1 MHNIS
6 SKHKTTIIT
15 PESRS
20 FLNFKEILEYKDLLY
35 FLILKD
41 IKARYAQSVIGIG
54 WAIIQP
60 LFFMLVFTVIF
71 GKLAKIESEGL
82 PYQVFSFTALVPWTF
97 FSNAMADSA
106 NSLSSNLSLI
116 TNIYIPR
123 IMIPLSTIVGK
134 FIDFIISFIILLI
147 LLVAYGFYP
156 DEKII
161 TIFIYL
167 LLMFISSFGFGL
179 ILGTMA
185 IQYRDIKYA
194 LPFGIQLFMYASP
207 VAYSVNMIPDKYQ
220 FLYALNPMVTV
231 IEGFREV
238 FLDTGNIN
246 LEMIAI
252 SFITSLMLL
261 IIGIVYFSKTE
272 RIFAD
277 VV

>member
-1 MHNIS
+1 MNNIS
-6 SKHKTTIIT
+6 SKDNITIIT
-15 PESRS
+15 PHSKK

-41 IKARYAQSVIGIG
+41 IKARYAQSIIGVG

-71 GKLAKIESEGL
+71 GKLAKIDSEGI
-82 PYQVFSFTALVPWTF
+82 PYQIFSFTALVPWTF
-97 FSNAMADSA
+97 FSNSMADSA
-106 NSLSSNLSLI
+106 NSLSGNLSLI

-123 IMIPLSTIVGK
+123 IMIPLSAIIGK
-134 FIDFIISFIILLI
+134 FIDFIISFMILIILLI
-147 LLVAYGFYP
+147 SYSYYP
-156 DEKII
+156 DQKIV
-161 TIFIYL
+161 TIFFYI
-167 LLMFISSFGFGL
+167 LLMFIASLGFGL

-194 LPFGIQLFMYASP
+194 LPFGVQLFMYATP
-207 VAYSVNMIPDKYQ
+207 VAYSINMIPEKYQ
-220 FLYALNPMVTV
+220 LIYALNPMVTV
-231 IEGFREV
+231 IEGFRNI

-246 LEMIAI
+246 IEMASV
-252 SFITSLMLL
+252 SFITSFICL
-261 IIGIVYFSKTE
+261 IIAIIYFSKTE

>member
-1 MHNIS
+1 MNNNKNSI
-6 SKHKTTIIT
+6 KIIN
-15 PESRS
+15 PKSRY
-20 FLNFKEILEYKDLLY
+20 FPNFKEILEYKDLLY

-71 GKLAKIESEGL
+71 GKLAKIDSEGV
-82 PYQVFSFTALVPWTF
+82 PYQIFSFTALVPWTF
-97 FSNAMADSA
+97 FSNAMADSS
-106 NSLSSNLSLI
+106 NSLSANLSLI

-123 IMIPLSTIVGK
+123 ILIPLSVTIGK
-134 FIDFIISFIILLI
+134 FIDFIISFFILIILLI
-147 LLVAYGFYP
+147 FYAYLP
-156 DEKII
+156 DEKILL
-161 TIFIYL
+161 IFMYVF
-167 LLMFISSFGFGL
+167 LMFISAFAFGL
-179 ILGTMA
+179 LLGTMA

-207 VAYSVNMIPDKYQ
+207 VAYSTNMLPQKYHVI
-220 FLYALNPMVTV
+220 YSLNPMVTV
-231 IEGFREV
+231 IEGFRNI
-238 FLDTGNIN
+238 FLNTGNIN
-246 LEMIAI
+246 LEMIVV
-252 SFITSLMLL
+252 SFLTSFLLL

>member
-1 MHNIS
+1 MNNNKNSI
-6 SKHKTTIIT
+6 KIIN
-15 PESRS
+15 PKSRY
-20 FLNFKEILEYKDLLY
+20 FPNFKEILEYKDLLY

-71 GKLAKIESEGL
+71 GKLAKIDSEGV
-82 PYQVFSFTALVPWTF
+82 PYQIFSFTALVPWTF
-97 FSNAMADSA
+97 FSNAMADSS
-106 NSLSSNLSLI
+106 NSLSANLSLI

-123 IMIPLSTIVGK
+123 IFIPLSVTIGK
-134 FIDFIISFIILLI
+134 FIDFFISFFILIIFLI
-147 LLVAYGFYP
+147 FYDYLP
-156 DEKII
+156 DEKILL
-161 TIFIYL
+161 IFMYVF
-167 LLMFISSFGFGL
+167 LMFISAFAFGL
-179 ILGTMA
+179 LLGTMS

-207 VAYSVNMIPDKYQ
+207 VAYSTNMLPQKYHII
-220 FLYALNPMVTV
+220 YSLNPMVTV
-231 IEGFREV
+231 IEGFRNI
-238 FLDTGNIN
+238 FLNTGNIN
-246 LEMIAI
+246 LEMIVV
-252 SFITSLMLL
+252 SFLTSFLLL

>member
-1 MHNIS
+1 MNNNKQSI
-6 SKHKTTIIT
+6 KIIN
-15 PESRS
+15 PKSEY
-20 FLNFKEILEYKDLLY
+20 FPNFKEIFEYKDLLY

-71 GKLAKIESEGL
+71 GKLAKIDSEGV
-82 PYQVFSFTALVPWTF
+82 PYQIFSFTALVPWTF
-97 FSNAMADSA
+97 FSNAMTDSA
-106 NSLSSNLSLI
+106 NSLSGNLSLI

-123 IMIPLSTIVGK
+123 ILIPFSATIGK
-134 FIDFIISFIILLI
+134 FIDFIISFLI
-147 LLVAYGFYP
+147 LIVLLLFYSYFP
-156 DEKII
+156 DQKIVL
-161 TIFIYL
+161 IFMYIF
-167 LLMFISSFGFGL
+167 LMFISAFSFGL

-207 VAYSVNMIPDKYQ
+207 VAYSTNMIPQKYHVI
-220 FLYALNPMVTV
+220 YALNPMVTV
-231 IEGFREV
+231 IEGFRNI
-238 FLDTGNIN
+238 FLNTGNIN
-246 LEMIAI
+246 LEMIVV
-252 SFITSLMLL
+252 SFLTSFLL
-261 IIGIVYFSKTE
+261 LLIGIVYFSRTE

>member
-1 MHNIS
+1 MNTNKYNI
-6 SKHKTTIIT
+6 KIIN
-15 PESRS
+15 PKSRY
-20 FLNFKEILEYKDLLY
+20 FPNFKEILEYKDLLY

-71 GKLAKIESEGL
+71 GKLAKIDSEGV
-82 PYQVFSFTALVPWTF
+82 PYQIFSFTALVPWTF
-97 FSNAMADSA
+97 FSNAMSDSS
-106 NSLSSNLSLI
+106 NSLSANLALI

-123 IMIPLSTIVGK
+123 IMIPLSATIGK
-134 FIDFIISFIILLI
+134 FIDFFISFLILIGLLVFYQYLPDQKILLI
-147 LLVAYGFYP
+147 FMY
-156 DEKII
+156 
-161 TIFIYL
+161 IF
-167 LLMFISSFGFGL
+167 LMFMSAFAFGL

-207 VAYSVNMIPDKYQ
+207 VAYSTNMLPEKYHVI
-220 FLYALNPMVTV
+220 YALNPMVTV
-231 IEGFREV
+231 IEGFRNI
-238 FLDTGNIN
+238 FLNTGNISF
-246 LEMIAI
+246 EMIVV
-252 SFITSLMLL
+252 SFLTSFLLML
-261 IIGIVYFSKTE
+261 IGVVYFSKTE

>member
-1 MHNIS
+1 MNNIS
-6 SKHKTTIIT
+6 SKDNITIIT
-15 PESRS
+15 PHSKK

-41 IKARYAQSVIGIG
+41 IKARYAQSIIGVG

-71 GKLAKIESEGL
+71 GKLAKIDSEGI
-82 PYQVFSFTALVPWTF
+82 PYQIFSFTALVPWTF
-97 FSNAMADSA
+97 FSNSMADSA
-106 NSLSSNLSLI
+106 NSLSGNLSLI

-123 IMIPLSTIVGK
+123 IMIPLSAIIGK
-134 FIDFIISFIILLI
+134 FIDFIISFMILIILLI
-147 LLVAYGFYP
+147 SYSYYP
-156 DEKII
+156 DQKIV
-161 TIFIYL
+161 TIFFYI
-167 LLMFISSFGFGL
+167 LLMFIASLGFGL

-194 LPFGIQLFMYASP
+194 LPFGVQLFMYATP
-207 VAYSVNMIPDKYQ
+207 VAYSVNMIPEKYQ
-220 FLYALNPMVTV
+220 LIYALNPMVTV
-231 IEGFREV
+231 IEGFRNI

-246 LEMIAI
+246 IEMTSV
-252 SFITSLMLL
+252 SFITSSICL
-261 IIGIVYFSKTE
+261 IIAIIYFSKTE

>member
-1 MHNIS
+1 MSNIS
-6 SKHKTTIIT
+6 SKDNITIIT
-15 PESRS
+15 PHSKN

-41 IKARYAQSVIGIG
+41 IKARYAQSIIGVG

-71 GKLAKIESEGL
+71 GKLAKIDSEGI
-82 PYQVFSFTALVPWTF
+82 PYQIFSFTALVPWTF
-97 FSNAMADSA
+97 FSNSMADSA
-106 NSLSSNLSLI
+106 NSLSGNLSLI

-123 IMIPLSTIVGK
+123 IMIPLSAIIGK
-134 FIDFIISFIILLI
+134 FIDFIISFMILIILLI
-147 LLVAYGFYP
+147 SYSYYP
-156 DEKII
+156 DQKIV
-161 TIFIYL
+161 TIFFYI
-167 LLMFISSFGFGL
+167 LLMFIASLGFGL

-194 LPFGIQLFMYASP
+194 LPFGVQLFMYATP
-207 VAYSVNMIPDKYQ
+207 VAYSVNMIPEKYQ
-220 FLYALNPMVTV
+220 LIYALNPMVTV
-231 IEGFREV
+231 IEGFRNI

-246 LEMIAI
+246 IEMTSVSFIASSICLIIAI
-252 SFITSLMLL
+252 I
-261 IIGIVYFSKTE
+261 YFSKTE

>member
-1 MHNIS
+1 LNNNKNSI
-6 SKHKTTIIT
+6 KIIN
-15 PESRS
+15 PKSRY
-20 FLNFKEILEYKDLLY
+20 FPNFKEILEYKDLLY

-71 GKLAKIESEGL
+71 GKLAKIDSEGV
-82 PYQVFSFTALVPWTF
+82 PYQIFSFTALVPWTF
-97 FSNAMADSA
+97 FSNAMADSS
-106 NSLSSNLSLI
+106 NSLSANLSLI

-123 IMIPLSTIVGK
+123 ILIPLSVTVGK
-134 FIDFIISFIILLI
+134 FIDFFISFFILIILLI
-147 LLVAYGFYP
+147 FYDYLP
-156 DEKII
+156 DEKILL
-161 TIFIYL
+161 IFMYVF
-167 LLMFISSFGFGL
+167 LMFISAFAFGL
-179 ILGTMA
+179 LLGTMA

-207 VAYSVNMIPDKYQ
+207 VAYSTNMLPQKYHII
-220 FLYALNPMVTV
+220 YSLNPMVTV
-231 IEGFREV
+231 IEGFRNI
-238 FLDTGNIN
+238 FLNTGNIN
-246 LEMIAI
+246 LEMIVV
-252 SFITSLMLL
+252 SFLTSFLLL

>member
-1 MHNIS
+1 MNTNKYNI
-6 SKHKTTIIT
+6 KIIN
-15 PESRS
+15 PKSRY
-20 FLNFKEILEYKDLLY
+20 FPNFKEILEYKDLLY

-71 GKLAKIESEGL
+71 GKLAKIDSEGV
-82 PYQVFSFTALVPWTF
+82 PYQIFSFTALVPWTF
-97 FSNAMADSA
+97 FSNAMSDSSTSLSA
-106 NSLSSNLSLI
+106 NLALI

-123 IMIPLSTIVGK
+123 ILIPLSVTIGK
-134 FIDFIISFIILLI
+134 FIDFFISFLILIGLLVFYQYLPDQKILLI
-147 LLVAYGFYP
+147 FMY
-156 DEKII
+156 
-161 TIFIYL
+161 IF
-167 LLMFISSFGFGL
+167 LMFMSAFAFGL

-207 VAYSVNMIPDKYQ
+207 VAYSTNMLPEKYHVI
-220 FLYALNPMVTV
+220 YALNPMVTV
-231 IEGFREV
+231 IEGFRNI
-238 FLDTGNIN
+238 FLNTGNISF
-246 LEMIAI
+246 EMIVV
-252 SFITSLMLL
+252 SFSTSFLLML
-261 IIGIVYFSKTE
+261 IGVVYFSKTE

>member
-1 MHNIS
+1 MNNNKNSIKIIN
-6 SKHKTTIIT
+6 SKSEYF
-15 PESRS
+15 P
-20 FLNFKEILEYKDLLY
+20 NFKEIFEYKDLLY

-71 GKLAKIESEGL
+71 GKLAKIDSEGV
-82 PYQVFSFTALVPWTF
+82 PYQIFSFTALVPWTF
-97 FSNAMADSA
+97 FSNAMADSS
-106 NSLSSNLSLI
+106 NSLSANLSLI

-123 IMIPLSTIVGK
+123 ILIPLSVTIGK
-134 FIDFIISFIILLI
+134 FIDFIISFFILIILLI
-147 LLVAYGFYP
+147 FYDYLP
-156 DEKII
+156 DEKVLL
-161 TIFIYL
+161 IFMYVF
-167 LLMFISSFGFGL
+167 LMFISAFAFGL
-179 ILGTMA
+179 LLGTMA

-207 VAYSVNMIPDKYQ
+207 VAYSTNMLPQKYHII
-220 FLYALNPMVTV
+220 YSLNPMVTV
-231 IEGFREV
+231 IEGFRNI
-238 FLDTGNIN
+238 FLNTGNIN
-246 LEMIAI
+246 LEMIVV
-252 SFITSLMLL
+252 SFLTSFLLL

>member
-1 MHNIS
+1 MNNNKNSI
-6 SKHKTTIIT
+6 KIIN
-15 PESRS
+15 PKSRY
-20 FLNFKEILEYKDLLY
+20 FPNFKEILEYKDLLY

-71 GKLAKIESEGL
+71 GKLAKIDSEGV
-82 PYQVFSFTALVPWTF
+82 PYQIFSFTALVPWTF
-97 FSNAMADSA
+97 FSNAMADSSY
-106 NSLSSNLSLI
+106 SLSANLSLI

-123 IMIPLSTIVGK
+123 ILIPLSVTVGK
-134 FIDFIISFIILLI
+134 FIDFFISFFILIILLI
-147 LLVAYGFYP
+147 FYDYLP
-156 DEKII
+156 DEKILL
-161 TIFIYL
+161 IFMYVF
-167 LLMFISSFGFGL
+167 LMFISAFAFGL
-179 ILGTMA
+179 LLGTMA

-207 VAYSVNMIPDKYQ
+207 VAYSTNMLPQKYHII
-220 FLYALNPMVTV
+220 YSLNPMVTV
-231 IEGFREV
+231 IEGFRNI
-238 FLDTGNIN
+238 FLNTGNIN
-246 LEMIAI
+246 LEMII
-252 SFITSLMLL
+252 VSFLTSFLLL

>member
-1 MHNIS
+1 MNNNKQSI
-6 SKHKTTIIT
+6 KIIN
-15 PESRS
+15 PKSEY
-20 FLNFKEILEYKDLLY
+20 FPNFKEIFEYKDLLY

-71 GKLAKIESEGL
+71 GKLAKIDSEGV
-82 PYQVFSFTALVPWTF
+82 PYQIFSFAALVPWTF

-106 NSLSSNLSLI
+106 NSLSANLNLI

-123 IMIPLSTIVGK
+123 ILIPLSATIGK
-134 FIDFIISFIILLI
+134 FIDFIISFLILIVLLLFYSYFPDQKIIL
-147 LLVAYGFYP
+147 
-156 DEKII
+156 
-161 TIFIYL
+161 IFMYIF
-167 LLMFISSFGFGL
+167 LMFISAFGFGL

-194 LPFGIQLFMYASP
+194 LPFGIQLFMYATP
-207 VAYSVNMIPDKYQ
+207 VAYSTNMIPEKYHVI
-220 FLYALNPMVTV
+220 YALNPMVTV
-231 IEGFREV
+231 VEGFRNI
-238 FLDTGNIN
+238 FLNTENITV
-246 LEMIAI
+246 EMILVSFSI
-252 SFITSLMLL
+252 SFLCL
-261 IIGIVYFSKTE
+261 IIGIIYFSKTE

>member
-1 MHNIS
+1 MNNNKNSI
-6 SKHKTTIIT
+6 KIIN
-15 PESRS
+15 PKSRY
-20 FLNFKEILEYKDLLY
+20 FPNFKEILEYKDLLY

-71 GKLAKIESEGL
+71 GKLAKIDSEGV
-82 PYQVFSFTALVPWTF
+82 PYQIFSFTALVPWTF
-97 FSNAMADSA
+97 FSNAMADSS
-106 NSLSSNLSLI
+106 NSLSANLSLI

-123 IMIPLSTIVGK
+123 ILIPLSVTIGK
-134 FIDFIISFIILLI
+134 FIDFIISFCILIILLI
-147 LLVAYGFYP
+147 FYDYLP
-156 DEKII
+156 DEKILL
-161 TIFIYL
+161 IFMYVF
-167 LLMFISSFGFGL
+167 LMFISAFAFGL
-179 ILGTMA
+179 LLGTMA

-207 VAYSVNMIPDKYQ
+207 VAYSTNMLPQKYHII
-220 FLYALNPMVTV
+220 YSLNPMVTV
-231 IEGFREV
+231 IEGFRNI
-238 FLDTGNIN
+238 FLNTGNIN
-246 LEMIAI
+246 LEMIVV
-252 SFITSLMLL
+252 SFLTSFLLL